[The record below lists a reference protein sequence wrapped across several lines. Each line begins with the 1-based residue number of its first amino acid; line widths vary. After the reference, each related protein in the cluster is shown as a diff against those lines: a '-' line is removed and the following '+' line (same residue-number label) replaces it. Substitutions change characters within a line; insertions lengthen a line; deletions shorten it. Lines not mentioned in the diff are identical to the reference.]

1 MYTSQWAPHRTY
13 AAGSKYASPKA
24 DTTQERRRGGKELQ
38 LPRLMRARLLFVSR
52 VAFLTFRDG
61 DLSAEDD
68 GYDGDE
74 GKRGESQVEALHVE

>member
-1 MYTSQWAPHRTY
+1 
-13 AAGSKYASPKA
+13 
-24 DTTQERRRGGKELQ
+24 
-38 LPRLMRARLLFVSR
+38 MRARLLFVSR

-61 DLSAEDD
+61 HLSAEDD